1 MHIFP
6 ANRRLKLKEY
16 QIVKQE
22 EQASF
27 LIPEQAKKKEE
38 NAIFEILSVSDDCEK
53 SWTVGSKVVVP
64 LHMVETIKVQKEETK
79 MVLENYV
86 MCIIVD

>member
-1 MHIFP
+1 MYILP
-6 ANRRLKLKEY
+6 ANRRLKLKECEVIKPDD
-16 QIVKQE
+16 QV
-22 EQASF
+22 SF

-38 NAIFEILSVSDDCEK
+38 NGTFEILSVSDDCEK
-53 SWTVGSKVVVP
+53 SWTVGNKVVVP
-64 LHMVETIKVQKEETK
+64 FHMVETIKVHKEETK

>member
-1 MHIFP
+1 MNILP
-6 ANRRLKLKEY
+6 ANRRLKLKEC
-16 QIVKQE
+16 QIVEQE
-22 EQASF
+22 DHASF
-27 LIPEQAKKKEE
+27 LIPDQAKKKEE
-38 NAIFEILSVSDDCEK
+38 NGTFEILSVSDDCEK

>member
-1 MHIFP
+1 MNILP
-6 ANRRLKLKEY
+6 ANRRLKIKECEVVNPKD
-16 QIVKQE
+16 QV
-22 EQASF
+22 SF
-27 LIPEQAKKKEE
+27 LIPDQAKKKEE
-38 NAIFEILSVSDDCEK
+38 NGTFEILSVSDDCEK
-53 SWTVGSKVVVP
+53 SWTVGNKVVVP

>member
-38 NAIFEILSVSDDCEK
+38 NATFEILSVSDDCEK